1 MPKAPVAPVANR
13 VWERAARPSQ
23 LFEEGVQR
31 PETGDLS
38 MELTTNQEPTLAVD
52 PLPLGP
58 IYDNSEVLE
67 DLFSRYRGRL
77 YKTALRIM
85 GNPEDAEDA
94 LQDGLLAAFR
104 NLSGFEGRSQLSTWL
119 RRIVFNAAVMQLR
132 RRRTE
137 VVTSI
142 DEPADPDQKTLAQ
155 RIPDHGPNPEE
166 IYARQ
171 ELLQIVARC
180 YRSLP
185 APYQRAVWLCH
196 VQGLKI
202 REAAEVLG
210 LPTGTLKTQLRRA
223 RFRLTKQVAEA
234 RSLQGSLPDRWVEGS

>member
-1 MPKAPVAPVANR
+1 
-13 VWERAARPSQ
+13 
-23 LFEEGVQR
+23 
-31 PETGDLS
+31 
-38 MELTTNQEPTLAVD
+38 MEFRTNHQTALALD
-52 PLPLGP
+52 PLRRRL

-67 DLFSRYRGRL
+67 ELFSRYRAPL
-77 YKTALRIM
+77 YKTALRLV

-104 NLSGFEGRSQLSTWL
+104 HLGGFEGRSQISSWL

-132 RRRTE
+132 RRRAE
-137 VVTSI
+137 MATSI
-142 DEPADPDQKTLAQ
+142 DEPADPDQHSLAQ

-166 IYARQ
+166 IYQRQ

-180 YRSLP
+180 FRSLP

-202 REAAEVLG
+202 REAAEALG
-210 LPTGTLKTQLRRA
+210 LPKGTLKTQLHRA
-223 RFRLTKQVAEA
+223 RRRLMKQVAEA
-234 RSLQGSLPDRWVEGS
+234 RLRQGRHSNRWSEGR

>member
-1 MPKAPVAPVANR
+1 V
-13 VWERAARPSQ
+13 
-23 LFEEGVQR
+23 EGEQR
-31 PETGDLS
+31 QEAGDLS
-38 MELTTNQEPTLAVD
+38 MELSTNQEPTLAVD
-52 PLPLGP
+52 PLRLGP
-58 IYDNSEVLE
+58 IGGNSQVLE
-67 DLFSRYRGRL
+67 ELFSHYRGRL

-142 DEPADPDQKTLAQ
+142 DEPADPGQQTLAQ

-180 YRSLP
+180 FRSLP

-202 REAAEVLG
+202 REAAEALG
-210 LPTGTLKTQLRRA
+210 LPSGTLKTQLHRA
-223 RFRLTKQVAEA
+223 RLKLTQQVAEA
-234 RSLQGSLPDRWVEGS
+234 RSLQGSVPDRWAEGVRKCAIGW